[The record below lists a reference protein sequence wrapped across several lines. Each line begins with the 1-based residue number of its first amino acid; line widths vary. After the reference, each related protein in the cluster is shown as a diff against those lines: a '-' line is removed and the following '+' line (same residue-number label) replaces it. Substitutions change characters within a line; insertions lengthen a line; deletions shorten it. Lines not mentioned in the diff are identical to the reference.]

1 MNKTSKLFAGFAALA
16 LFAACSSDE
25 PMGNN
30 PEGPVTPVE
39 GQKAY
44 LSVKINSANETFGRA
59 TDFDTPAYTDGDE
72 NEHKV
77 ENAKFFFF
85 DENGIYI
92 NLHVSV
98 NDPQGAGND
107 SENIEWTLNNVLVLE
122 DLTGTNYPKYML
134 TVLNMPGFEASET
147 LEATSQALS
156 KYADNSMP
164 KLAEGETLKHVVDDA
179 TKFNFV
185 MTTSSYFGST
195 NNHVDNDSFYCVNQL
210 VDENFQTTP
219 TAALNTKPVNVY
231 VERLAAKVQLGVKI
245 NGTDDVKTLEDGT
258 KIYKLET
265 TLAGGDNGNNENI
278 PGGVT
283 ANTPLYV
290 KIEGWSLNAVATNS
304 FMSKQ
309 LLPAWKTTDVFT
321 NWNNEG
327 YYRSYWAWSVPY
339 RAGGAG
345 ATDELTFVA
354 PKFLDGKLTN
364 DEAGYA
370 QYCYENTNTW
380 ENMTKTTTGGTN
392 GDHVDVY
399 NNRVTHVVVKATVCD
414 ENGDELDLVNFR
426 GTPFLTSSFKAY
438 VLSALK
444 NSTAGLPY
452 YYLTNSSVTAE
463 NATEKDY
470 TQVDVTDIDLQG
482 IKGTNLEKAEIV
494 VSNKAQ
500 LYEKTVVEGETKFVA
515 VETSV
520 LTDRI
525 TEWVNGQDI
534 NWYRDGASIYYIPI
548 EHNAKD
554 ATYGKEGY
562 YGVVRNHWYNLEITK
577 FSRLGHALY
586 DPDNAEEVLKPEDP
600 ENPLYYVG
608 ARINILSWRVINQG
622 VEL

>member
-44 LSVKINSANETFGRA
+44 LNVKINSANETLGRA
-59 TDFDTPAYTDGDE
+59 TDFDTPAYTDGNQDE
-72 NEHKV
+72 HAV

-98 NDPQGAGND
+98 NNPGGASD
-107 SENIEWTLNNVLVLE
+107 SSENIEWTLNNVLVLE

-134 TVLNMPGFEASET
+134 TVLNMSDFEASET
-147 LEATSQALS
+147 LEATSKALS
-156 KYADNSMP
+156 EYAANFTATS
-164 KLAEGETLKHVVDDA
+164 TVDKIVD
-179 TKFNFV
+179 TDSKFNFV

-195 NNHVDNDSFYCVNQL
+195 NNHVDNDYFYCVNQL

-231 VERLAAKVQLGVKI
+231 VERLAAKVQLGVNI
-245 NGTDDVKTLEDGT
+245 TGTDNVITLTDGT
-258 KIYKLET
+258 KLYKLET
-265 TLAGGDNGNNENI
+265 TLSGGGNDNNETI
-278 PGGVT
+278 TGGIT
-283 ANTPLYV
+283 ANTPIYV
-290 KIEGWSLNAVATNS
+290 KVEGWSLNAVAPNS

-309 LLPAWKTTDVFT
+309 LLPEWNTTPVFT
-321 NWNNEG
+321 GWNNDG

-339 RAGGAG
+339 EAG
-345 ATDELTFVA
+345 ASASDELTFVA
-354 PKFLDGKLTN
+354 PKVLDGKLTN
-364 DEAGYA
+364 DDTNYA

-380 ENMTKTTTGGTN
+380 DNITRTTTGGTN

-414 ENGDELDLVNFR
+414 ATGSELDIVNFR

-438 VLSALK
+438 VLNALK

-452 YYLTNSSVTAE
+452 YYLTSSVSTE
-463 NATEKDY
+463 DATENDY
-470 TQVDVTDIDLQG
+470 TQVDVTDIKLEG
-482 IKGTNLEKAEIV
+482 IEGTNLEKAKIV
-494 VSNKAQ
+494 VSNTAQ
-500 LYEKTVVEGETKFVA
+500 LYEKTVTDGETKFVP
-515 VETSV
+515 VDTSD
-520 LTDRI
+520 LSDRI
-525 TEWVNGQDI
+525 TEWVHGETI
-534 NWYRDGASIYYIPI
+534 NWYNDGSSVYYIPI
-548 EHNAKD
+548 EHNAKTD
-554 ATYGKEGY
+554 TYGKEGY

-586 DPDNAEEVLKPEDP
+586 DPDNEDEVLKPEDP

-608 ARINILSWRVINQG
+608 AKINILSWRVINQG